1 MTLARPHA
9 ALVALLALAL
19 AGAATRAGAAD
30 DDWVEQKASTKDF
43 VFSLRFGSE
52 AVRPGASGAPTRLRI
67 VRRQTGRVL
76 QEIAIAEAYPVGV
89 EPDGRIQVVDANRDG
104 RPDIDLY
111 AMSGG
116 AGPNDSHDFY
126 LFDTRLGKFKL
137 DEKLSALSQVEFHR
151 DGRITSSYRGGCCD
165 HTDQTWRYVGR
176 RLVLVESLGERV
188 DGDVVVT
195 TRGKLV
201 GGKMRYAV
209 RKTAVAS
216 EAAR

>member
-1 MTLARPHA
+1 MTPARRHA
-9 ALVALLALAL
+9 ARVALVALALAAL
-19 AGAATRAGAAD
+19 STRAGAAD
-30 DDWVEQKASTKDF
+30 DGWVEQKARTTDF
-43 VFSLRFGSE
+43 VFSLRFGPQ
-52 AVRPGASGAPTRLRI
+52 AARPGASGAPTRLRI
-67 VRRQTGRVL
+67 VRRQTGQVL

-104 RPDIDLY
+104 HPDIDLY

-126 LFDTRLGKFKL
+126 LFDVRRGQFRF
-137 DEKLSALSQVEFHR
+137 DEKLSALSQVEFHP
-151 DGRITSSYRGGCCD
+151 DGTITSSYRASCCD

-176 RLVLVESLGERV
+176 RLVLVESRNERV

-195 TRGKLV
+195 TLGKRV

-209 RKTAVAS
+209 RKMAVAS
-216 EAAR
+216 GASR